1 MRKCSWISS
10 LRVATGGGVF
20 EEAADVMA
28 VRRGRIR
35 LKKSMAE
42 GVPEVALHTALG
54 RDSVIGR

>member
-1 MRKCSWISS
+1 MCVRRMMCSAKNS
-10 LRVATGGGVF
+10 G
-20 EEAADVMA
+20 EEAAGVMA
-28 VRRGRIR
+28 VGRGRIR